1 MFFKQRNDI
10 LFRSYDSF
18 GYITDNRNFSY
29 IKNYGTDKYIGDK
42 ILSESGSVFFSVLEK
57 IPQSVD
63 ILASLVCEI
72 YSDVDINIIKKDL
85 IEFYL
90 MLEDEGFVVSGDTI
104 KECHGREKKVI
115 HDNTLEDTHLRKSS
129 SMKLNQVKSTQD
141 FLFEHFKGIP
151 QLSSVHIE
159 ITSKCN
165 ERCVHCYIPHEAKIK
180 SISPDLFMSVLEQ
193 CKEMKVLHLTLSGG
207 EPMLHKHFCEFLK
220 KCRELEFSV
229 SLLTNLTLINDEI
242 LEEMKRNPLLGVQ
255 TSLYSMTPEIHD
267 NITKKKGSFVKTKKA
282 ILELVKNKIPLQL
295 SCPIMQQN
303 KNSYQDVISWA
314 SEYQIPV
321 GDDYVIIAKHDH
333 STDNLV
339 CRMTLPEVKDVI
351 RKRSIF
357 NKKFFSNM
365 EYQVINK
372 RKESSQDFICSVCSS
387 SVCISETGNVYPC
400 AGWQSQVIGNVKD
413 TLLSDIWNYSEEIKY
428 LRELRKSDFPKC
440 VQCSD
445 KDYCTMCMVRNANEN
460 PNGDPLVVNEYF
472 CEIAK
477 FNKELMNEWKDN
489 SCD

>member
-1 MFFKQRNDI
+1 
-10 LFRSYDSF
+10 
-18 GYITDNRNFSY
+18 
-29 IKNYGTDKYIGDK
+29 
-42 ILSESGSVFFSVLEK
+42 
-57 IPQSVD
+57 
-63 ILASLVCEI
+63 
-72 YSDVDINIIKKDL
+72 
-85 IEFYL
+85 
-90 MLEDEGFVVSGDTI
+90 
-104 KECHGREKKVI
+104 
-115 HDNTLEDTHLRKSS
+115 
-129 SMKLNQVKSTQD
+129 
-141 FLFEHFKGIP
+141 
-151 QLSSVHIE
+151 
-159 ITSKCN
+159 
-165 ERCVHCYIPHEAKIK
+165 
-180 SISPDLFMSVLEQ
+180 
-193 CKEMKVLHLTLSGG
+193 
-207 EPMLHKHFCEFLK
+207 MLHKHFCEFLK

-255 TSLYSMTPEIHD
+255 TSLYSMTTEIHD
-267 NITKKKGSFVKTKKA
+267 NITKKKGSFVKTQKA

-365 EYQVINK
+365 ESQVINK